1 MARFLMRLMFDGAA
15 FRGWQV
21 QCAGRSVQGDLI
33 SAFHQIGVRH
43 PGVTG
48 AGRTDAGVHA
58 LAHFAHFDYQGT
70 MSPRQ
75 LLLALNNK
83 LDEDLMITGIW
94 PVPEDFHARYQAMA
108 RSYVYLLARVKT
120 PLNRL
125 HTGFMPR
132 RNISVKT
139 LSALAKPLLGSH
151 DFSSLS
157 RDNPLVPNHIC
168 EIQRL
173 EISEDRGIIRFGIRA
188 DRFLHNM
195 VRRIVGTLVNLDH
208 LGLGA
213 SSLQAI
219 MDEQDPRQK
228 LVTTAPAQGL
238 YLTGVRYPNL
248 RLDESTLP
256 EDLLNFLR

>member
-1 MARFLMRLMFDGAA
+1 MARHLMRLMYDGAD

-21 QCAGRSVQGDLI
+21 QCAGRSIQGDLI
-33 SAFHQIGVRH
+33 SAFHQLGVRH
-43 PGVTG
+43 PGVIG

-58 LAHFAHFDYQGT
+58 LAHFAHFDYQGAMT
-70 MSPRQ
+70 SRQ

-83 LDEDLMITGIW
+83 LGPDLMITGIW
-94 PVPEDFHARYQAMA
+94 TVPDDFHARYQAMA
-108 RSYVYLLARVKT
+108 RSYVYLLARVKM

-132 RNISVKT
+132 RDIRVT
-139 LSALAKPLLGSH
+139 TLAKLAEVLLGRH

-157 RDNPLVPNHIC
+157 RDNPLVPNHSC
-168 EIQRL
+168 ELTRL
-173 EISEDRGIIRFGIRA
+173 DVSEDRGIIRFDLTA

-208 LGLGA
+208 DGLGPA
-213 SSLQAI
+213 ALQAI
-219 MDEQDPRQK
+219 LDEQNPRQK

-248 RLDESTLP
+248 PLDESAP
-256 EDLLNFLR
+256 AEDLLYFLR

>member
-1 MARFLMRLMFDGAA
+1 MARFLMRLMYDGTG

-21 QCAGRSVQGDLI
+21 QCAGRSIQGDLI

-58 LAHFAHFDYQGT
+58 LAHFAHFDYRGK
-70 MSPRQ
+70 MNPRQ
-75 LLLALNNK
+75 LMLALNNK
-83 LDEDLMITGIW
+83 LGQDLMITGIW
-94 PVPEDFHARYQAMA
+94 AVADDFHARYQAMA
-108 RSYVYLLARVKT
+108 RSYVYLLARVQT

-132 RNISVKT
+132 RNIGVPS
-139 LSALAKPLLGSH
+139 LSQLAEVLLGSH

-168 EIQRL
+168 DIQRL
-173 EISEDRGIIRFGIRA
+173 EISEERGIIRFDLTA

-208 LGLGA
+208 GGLGPDV
-213 SSLQAI
+213 LQAI
-219 MDEQDPRQK
+219 LDEANPRQK

-248 RLDESTLP
+248 QLDESAPTD
-256 EDLLNFLR
+256 ELLYFLR